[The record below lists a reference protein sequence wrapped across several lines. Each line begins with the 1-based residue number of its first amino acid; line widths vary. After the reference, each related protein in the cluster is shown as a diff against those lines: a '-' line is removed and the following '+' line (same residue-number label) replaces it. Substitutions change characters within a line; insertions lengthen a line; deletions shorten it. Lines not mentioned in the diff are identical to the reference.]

1 MNTFKSLEEA
11 DLKGK
16 IVLVRVD
23 HNVVK
28 KGIIHDPYRIDATIG
43 TLFYILAKGGK
54 FILMTH
60 VGRPKD
66 KKTGSI
72 AIDEGTSV
80 LPIVRYL
87 ESKLHIRLG
96 VPNFEAVDNKGYSGI
111 AASINYMIKDLKEN
125 KIDGIYLP
133 NTRWFSGE
141 EAKGEEQEKF
151 ASQLASL
158 ADVFV
163 NDAFGS
169 WQAHASTVGVT
180 RYLPSYAGFLMQ
192 KELKNL
198 DKTFNPQHP
207 FVAVVAGNKFNTKI
221 DSLTALLKTADY
233 LVLGGVIYNA
243 YLCAK
248 YGICIKGIEEEDILQ
263 AKQFVE
269 TCRQYPEKLI
279 EMPYIIE
286 SDIVEDKKEGS
297 YRVRDIRRLK
307 RGDSL
312 NYVLDVDGKSFE
324 EKQVLAVFSQAKTIF
339 VNAVMGYMPHFDEG
353 TIALYALIDKNK
365 EAVKLYGGGDT
376 MQELKR
382 LLPGLYLAA
391 LDNPKY
397 YIFTGG
403 GAVLKAIQ
411 EGSYMGLEPV
421 KALCNK

>member
-1 MNTFKSLEEA
+1 MNSFKSLEEA

-391 LDNPKY
+391 LDDPKY

>member
-1 MNTFKSLEEA
+1 MNSFKSLEEA

-180 RYLPSYAGFLMQ
+180 RYLPSYAGF
-192 KELKNL
+192 
-198 DKTFNPQHP
+198 
-207 FVAVVAGNKFNTKI
+207 
-221 DSLTALLKTADY
+221 
-233 LVLGGVIYNA
+233 
-243 YLCAK
+243 
-248 YGICIKGIEEEDILQ
+248 
-263 AKQFVE
+263 
-269 TCRQYPEKLI
+269 
-279 EMPYIIE
+279 
-286 SDIVEDKKEGS
+286 
-297 YRVRDIRRLK
+297 
-307 RGDSL
+307 
-312 NYVLDVDGKSFE
+312 
-324 EKQVLAVFSQAKTIF
+324 
-339 VNAVMGYMPHFDEG
+339 
-353 TIALYALIDKNK
+353 
-365 EAVKLYGGGDT
+365 
-376 MQELKR
+376 
-382 LLPGLYLAA
+382 
-391 LDNPKY
+391 
-397 YIFTGG
+397 
-403 GAVLKAIQ
+403 
-411 EGSYMGLEPV
+411 
-421 KALCNK
+421 

>member
-96 VPNFEAVDNKGYSGI
+96 VPNFEAIDNKGYSGI

-169 WQAHASTVGVT
+169 WQAHASTAGVT